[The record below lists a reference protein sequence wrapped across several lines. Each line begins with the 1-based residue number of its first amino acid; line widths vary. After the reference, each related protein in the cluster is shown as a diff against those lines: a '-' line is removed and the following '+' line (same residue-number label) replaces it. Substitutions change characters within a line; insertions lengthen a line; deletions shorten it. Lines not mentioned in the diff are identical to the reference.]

1 MQSGNVIEVNDV
13 YKKFKNYFDKSH
25 NLKEKVINRSRN
37 KYEENWVLQGISFEV
52 KKGEAIGLIGCNGC
66 GKSTTLKLLT
76 KIIYPDHGT
85 IKIKGRVSSLLE
97 LGAGFH
103 PDLSGYENIYL
114 NAAVFGLT
122 RKEIDK
128 RVDEIIRFSEL
139 KDYIDNPIRTYSSGM
154 YMKLAFSVAI
164 NVDAD
169 ILLIDEILGVG
180 DVSFQKKCF
189 ERLLE
194 IKAKGTTIVIVSH
207 ATNQIEKICD
217 RSIWISNGKIREEG
231 NPKEVHEKY
240 LDVMEDRRIS
250 RKEQEEEERRLKKEA
265 EERAER
271 ERKEKEEQAR
281 REKEERER
289 AKREKEERERAK
301 REKEELDAKAR
312 AEQLKR
318 EKAEQAKR
326 ERAEQLRREKE
337 EQARKEKERKLQ
349 REKEKIAVISADS
362 KRKRK
367 EERLFF
373 EKQKEERKQQ
383 QLQQEVKVVEKK
395 TLEEYDKEEVLEAK
409 KQEELANKAAIEREK
424 QLTVGDQFA
433 MEGVPIEVARVN
445 FFKREASRLEL
456 VVTEKNLEIERLNSV
471 IRQKELAMEK
481 LSGVKDKEINRLVK
495 VISEKEDEIDR
506 LNEVILEKNE
516 EIDRINVVVMEK
528 DVEIQNYF
536 PE

>member
-13 YKKFKNYFDKSH
+13 YKKFKNYYDKSH
-25 NLKEKVINRSRN
+25 NLKEKVLNRSRN

-231 NPKEVHEKY
+231 NPAEVHEKY
-240 LDVMEDRRIS
+240 LDVMENRRIS
-250 RKEQEEEERRLKKEA
+250 RKAQEEEERRLQKEA

-271 ERKEKEEQAR
+271 ER
-281 REKEERER
+281 REKEE
-289 AKREKEERERAK
+289 
-301 REKEELDAKAR
+301 AKA
-312 AEQLKR
+312 EQIKR
-318 EKAEQAKR
+318 EKAEQIR
-326 ERAEQLRREKE
+326 LEKE
-337 EQARKEKERKLQ
+337 EQAKKEKEKKLQ
-349 REKEKIAVISADS
+349 QEKEKIAVISADS

-367 EERLFF
+367 EERIIF

-383 QLQQEVKVVEKK
+383 QLQQEMKVVEKRS
-395 TLEEYDKEEVLEAK
+395 LEEYEKEEDLEAK
-409 KQEELANKAAIEREK
+409 KQEELAKKAAAEREK
-424 QLTVGDQFA
+424 QLTVGEQFA
-433 MEGVPIEVARVN
+433 MDGVPIEVARVN

-471 IRQKELAMEK
+471 IRQKELALEK
-481 LSGVKDKEINRLVK
+481 LIAAKDNEINRLMR

>member
-13 YKKFKNYFDKSH
+13 YKKFKNYYDKSH
-25 NLKEKVINRSRN
+25 NLKEKVLNRSRN

-250 RKEQEEEERRLKKEA
+250 RKEQEEEERRLQKEA

-271 ERKEKEEQAR
+271 ERREKEEQAR

-289 AKREKEERERAK
+289 AKREKEES
-301 REKEELDAKAR
+301 DAKAR

-318 EKAEQAKR
+318 EK
-326 ERAEQLRREKE
+326 AEQLRREKE
-337 EQARKEKERKLQ
+337 EQARKEKEKKLE

-367 EERLFF
+367 EERIIF

-383 QLQQEVKVVEKK
+383 QLQQEMKIVEKK
-395 TLEEYDKEEVLEAK
+395 SAEEYEKEENLEAK
-409 KQEELANKAAIEREK
+409 KQEELAKKAAAEREK
-424 QLTVGDQFA
+424 QLTVGEQFA

-456 VVTEKNLEIERLNSV
+456 VVAEKNLEIERLNSV
-471 IRQKELAMEK
+471 VRQKELALEK
-481 LSGVKDKEINRLVK
+481 LNGTKDKEISRLIK

>member
-1 MQSGNVIEVNDV
+1 MGCSMHSENVIEVNDV
-13 YKKFKNYFDKSH
+13 YKKFKNYYDKSH
-25 NLKEKVINRSRN
+25 NLKEKVLNRGRN

-52 KKGEAIGLIGCNGC
+52 KKGEAVGLIGCNGC

-231 NPKEVHEKY
+231 NPEKVHEKY
-240 LDVMEDRRIS
+240 LDVMENRRIS
-250 RKEQEEEERRLKKEA
+250 RKAQEEEERRLQKEA

-271 ERKEKEEQAR
+271 ERRQKEE
-281 REKEERER
+281 
-289 AKREKEERERAK
+289 AK
-301 REKEELDAKAR
+301 
-312 AEQLKR
+312 AEQLR
-318 EKAEQAKR
+318 LEKAEQAK
-326 ERAEQLRREKE
+326 KD
-337 EQARKEKERKLQ
+337 KEKKLQ
-349 REKEKIAVISADS
+349 QEKEKIAVISADS
-362 KRKRK
+362 KKKRK
-367 EERLFF
+367 EERIIF

-383 QLQQEVKVVEKK
+383 QLHQEMKVVEKK
-395 TLEEYDKEEVLEAK
+395 SLEEYEKEEDLEAK
-409 KQEELANKAAIEREK
+409 KQEELAKKAAAEREK

-471 IRQKELAMEK
+471 VRQKELALEK
-481 LSGVKDKEINRLVK
+481 LIAAKDNEINRLMK